1 MRILQIVLIVVTT
14 LVLIAVLQLPDRA
27 RDISG
32 ADFAVLPES
41 DLRALAEANWEA
53 GRRGAALEV
62 LDYIGRNK
70 VAGWLVAAG
79 QRDKYRAAL
88 RTDTTALGRLTA
100 LGTELEPDA
109 AAGSFE
115 SLAGSSVA
123 DGMIHADI
131 PRLITETSQGS
142 NLFITRI
149 NEADTL
155 SALFPQAELAFALL
169 KAAACTQ
176 AIQPPLQN
184 QLTDCLAAVRS
195 SPGSSLSMA
204 AAQDALMPVYQL
216 AKTCKTWTEFAILL
230 KQARSLEQL
239 KVLIKMA
246 STTPSSAAKLTQ
258 VLIVA
263 GTEAPQAATRAIDV
277 ILKQG
282 PAGLDLLYAAV
293 RKGPVGVVWIGDH
306 PAVTLASLN
315 ELNRSRVLVPSRLVE
330 HWLAFRS
337 AFGMKATLLKYL
349 VVAGLCSILLV
360 SLIPT
365 VSKTD
370 VAGVKQFAGRKNYWI
385 AATAVGATIS
395 LLLMLGALVPGPA
408 TDSGGLKLEGNGTG
422 PMTSSGNMNAISM
435 AIMVAGILIVQGICW
450 VIAHRRIK
458 DVENDTATDLP
469 TRLKRMENLDI
480 FLDLPLYCGLAVTI
494 FSFILITTYGV
505 GVARFLAYSSTLIGI
520 VLAVVL
526 RLFYLYPLRESLIT
540 GKE

>member
-32 ADFAVLPES
+32 ADFTALPES
-41 DLRALAEANWEA
+41 DLRTLAEANWEA

-62 LDYIGRNK
+62 LDYIDRNK

-79 QRDKYRAAL
+79 QRDKYRATL
-88 RTDTTALGRLTA
+88 RTDTTALGHLTA

-115 SLAGSSVA
+115 SLAGRCVA

-131 PRLITETSQGS
+131 PRLITETSQGANS
-142 NLFITRI
+142 FITRI

-169 KAAACTQ
+169 KAATCIQ

-293 RKGPVGVVWIGDH
+293 RKGPAGVAWIGDH

-315 ELNRSRVLVPSRLVE
+315 ELNRSRVLAPTQLVK

-337 AFGMKATLLKYL
+337 VFGVKATLLKYL

-365 VSKTD
+365 VSKTG
-370 VAGVKQFAGRKNYWI
+370 VAGIKQLAGRKNYWI

-395 LLLMLGALVPGPA
+395 LLLMLGALVPGPSP
-408 TDSGGLKLEGNGTG
+408 DGGGLKLESNGTG
-422 PMTSSGNMNAISM
+422 PTTSSGNMNAISM

-450 VIAHRRIK
+450 VIAHRRIR
-458 DVENDTATDLP
+458 DVENDTDTDLP

-505 GVARFLAYSSTLIGI
+505 GVARFLAYSSTLVGI

>member
-1 MRILQIVLIVVTT
+1 
-14 LVLIAVLQLPDRA
+14 
-27 RDISG
+27 
-32 ADFAVLPES
+32 
-41 DLRALAEANWEA
+41 
-53 GRRGAALEV
+53 
-62 LDYIGRNK
+62 
-70 VAGWLVAAG
+70 
-79 QRDKYRAAL
+79 
-88 RTDTTALGRLTA
+88 
-100 LGTELEPDA
+100 
-109 AAGSFE
+109 
-115 SLAGSSVA
+115 VA

-131 PRLITETSQGS
+131 PRLIAETNQGTNS
-142 NLFITRI
+142 FITRI
-149 NEADTL
+149 NEANAL

-246 STTPSSAAKLTQ
+246 STTPSSSAKLTQ

-263 GTEAPQAATRAIDV
+263 GTEAATRAIDV

-293 RKGPVGVVWIGDH
+293 RKGPAGVAWIGDH

-315 ELNRSRVLVPSRLVE
+315 ELNRSRVLAPARLVE
-330 HWLAFRS
+330 RWLAFRS
-337 AFGMKATLLKYL
+337 AFGVKATLLKYL
-349 VVAGLCSILLV
+349 VVAGLCSVLLV
-360 SLIPT
+360 ALIPA
-365 VSKTD
+365 VSKTGM
-370 VAGVKQFAGRKNYWI
+370 AGVKQLAGRKNYWI

-408 TDSGGLKLEGNGTG
+408 QDSGGLKLEGNGIG

-505 GVARFLAYSSTLIGI
+505 GVARFLAYSSTLVGI
-520 VLAVVL
+520 IMAVVL

>member
-1 MRILQIVLIVVTT
+1 M
-14 LVLIAVLQLPDRA
+14 
-27 RDISG
+27 
-32 ADFAVLPES
+32 
-41 DLRALAEANWEA
+41 
-53 GRRGAALEV
+53 
-62 LDYIGRNK
+62 
-70 VAGWLVAAG
+70 
-79 QRDKYRAAL
+79 
-88 RTDTTALGRLTA
+88 
-100 LGTELEPDA
+100 
-109 AAGSFE
+109 
-115 SLAGSSVA
+115 
-123 DGMIHADI
+123 
-131 PRLITETSQGS
+131 
-142 NLFITRI
+142 
-149 NEADTL
+149 

-169 KAAACTQ
+169 KASACTQ

-184 QLTDCLAAVRS
+184 QLTDYLAAVRS
-195 SPGSSLSMA
+195 SPDSSLSMA

-230 KQARSLEQL
+230 KQAQSLEQL

-263 GTEAPQAATRAIDV
+263 GTEAPKMATSAIDV

-282 PAGLDLLYAAV
+282 PAGMDLLYAAA
-293 RKGPVGVVWIGDH
+293 RKGPAGVAWIGDH
-306 PAVTLASLN
+306 TAVTLASLN
-315 ELNRSRVLVPSRLVE
+315 ELNRSRVLAPTQLVE
-330 HWLAFRS
+330 RWLAFRS
-337 AFGMKATLLKYL
+337 AFGVKATLLKYL

-360 SLIPT
+360 TLIPT
-365 VSKTD
+365 VSKTG
-370 VAGVKQFAGRKNYWI
+370 VAGVKQRAGRKNYWI

-395 LLLMLGALVPGPA
+395 LLLMLGALAPGQAP
-408 TDSGGLKLEGNGTG
+408 DSGGLKLEGNGTG

-450 VIAHRRIK
+450 VIANRRIK

-505 GVARFLAYSSTLIGI
+505 GVARFLAYSSTLVGI

-526 RLFYLYPLRESLIT
+526 RLFYLYPLREGLIT

>member
-1 MRILQIVLIVVTT
+1 
-14 LVLIAVLQLPDRA
+14 
-27 RDISG
+27 
-32 ADFAVLPES
+32 
-41 DLRALAEANWEA
+41 
-53 GRRGAALEV
+53 
-62 LDYIGRNK
+62 
-70 VAGWLVAAG
+70 
-79 QRDKYRAAL
+79 
-88 RTDTTALGRLTA
+88 
-100 LGTELEPDA
+100 
-109 AAGSFE
+109 
-115 SLAGSSVA
+115 
-123 DGMIHADI
+123 
-131 PRLITETSQGS
+131 
-142 NLFITRI
+142 
-149 NEADTL
+149 
-155 SALFPQAELAFALL
+155 
-169 KAAACTQ
+169 
-176 AIQPPLQN
+176 
-184 QLTDCLAAVRS
+184 
-195 SPGSSLSMA
+195 A

>member
-1 MRILQIVLIVVTT
+1 
-14 LVLIAVLQLPDRA
+14 
-27 RDISG
+27 
-32 ADFAVLPES
+32 
-41 DLRALAEANWEA
+41 
-53 GRRGAALEV
+53 
-62 LDYIGRNK
+62 
-70 VAGWLVAAG
+70 
-79 QRDKYRAAL
+79 
-88 RTDTTALGRLTA
+88 
-100 LGTELEPDA
+100 
-109 AAGSFE
+109 
-115 SLAGSSVA
+115 
-123 DGMIHADI
+123 
-131 PRLITETSQGS
+131 
-142 NLFITRI
+142 
-149 NEADTL
+149 
-155 SALFPQAELAFALL
+155 
-169 KAAACTQ
+169 
-176 AIQPPLQN
+176 
-184 QLTDCLAAVRS
+184 
-195 SPGSSLSMA
+195 
-204 AAQDALMPVYQL
+204 
-216 AKTCKTWTEFAILL
+216 
-230 KQARSLEQL
+230 
-239 KVLIKMA
+239 
-246 STTPSSAAKLTQ
+246 
-258 VLIVA
+258 
-263 GTEAPQAATRAIDV
+263 
-277 ILKQG
+277 
-282 PAGLDLLYAAV
+282 
-293 RKGPVGVVWIGDH
+293 
-306 PAVTLASLN
+306 
-315 ELNRSRVLVPSRLVE
+315 
-330 HWLAFRS
+330 

>member
-1 MRILQIVLIVVTT
+1 MRILQIVLIIATT

-32 ADFAVLPES
+32 ADFAALPES

-70 VAGWLVAAG
+70 VADWLIAAG
-79 QRDKYRAAL
+79 QRDKYRAVL
-88 RTDTTALGRLTA
+88 QTDTTALGHLTA
-100 LGTELEPDA
+100 LGTEGDPDA

-115 SLAGSSVA
+115 SLAGRSVA

-131 PRLITETSQGS
+131 PRLVTETSQGA
-142 NLFITRI
+142 NPFITRI

-176 AIQPPLQN
+176 SIQPSLQN
-184 QLTDCLAAVRS
+184 QLADCLAAVRS

-258 VLIVA
+258 VLLVA
-263 GTEAPQAATRAIDV
+263 GTESPQTATRAIDV

-282 PAGLDLLYAAV
+282 PVGLDLLYAAA
-293 RKGPVGVVWIGDH
+293 RKGPAGVAWIGDH

-315 ELNRSRVLVPSRLVE
+315 ELTRSRGLAPTRLVE
-330 HWLAFRS
+330 RWLAFRS
-337 AFGMKATLLKYL
+337 AFGVKATLVKYL

-360 SLIPT
+360 ALIPA
-365 VSKTD
+365 VSKTG
-370 VAGVKQFAGRKNYWI
+370 VAGVKQLAGRKNYWI

-395 LLLMLGALVPGPA
+395 LLLLLGALVPSPPPD
-408 TDSGGLKLEGNGTG
+408 TGGLKLEGNGAG
-422 PMTSSGNMNAISM
+422 PMGAGGNMNAISM

-458 DVENDTATDLP
+458 DVENDMDSDLA
-469 TRLKRMENLDI
+469 TRLRRMENLDI

-505 GVARFLAYSSTLIGI
+505 GVARFLAYSSTLVGI

>member
-1 MRILQIVLIVVTT
+1 MRILQIVLIIVTT

-27 RDISG
+27 REISG
-32 ADFAVLPES
+32 ADFAALPES
-41 DLRALAEANWEA
+41 DLRALSEANWEA
-53 GRRGAALEV
+53 GRRGAALEI
-62 LDYIGRNK
+62 LDYIVRNK
-70 VAGWLVAAG
+70 VTGWLVAAG
-79 QRDKYRAAL
+79 QRDKYRAVL
-88 RTDTTALGRLTA
+88 QTDTTALGRLTA

-109 AAGSFE
+109 ATGSFD
-115 SLAGSSVA
+115 SLAGRCLA
-123 DGMIHADI
+123 DGIIHADI
-131 PRLITETSQGS
+131 PRLITETSQGA
-142 NLFITRI
+142 NVLIKRI
-149 NEADTL
+149 NEADAL
-155 SALFPQAELAFALL
+155 SSLFPQAELAFALL

-176 AIQPPLQN
+176 AIQLPLQN
-184 QLTDCLAAVRS
+184 QLADCLAAVRS

-216 AKTCKTWTEFAILL
+216 AKTCKTWTEFTTVL
-230 KQARSLEQL
+230 KQARSLDQL

-246 STTPSSAAKLTQ
+246 SSTPQSTGKLTQ

-263 GTEAPQAATRAIDV
+263 GTESPQTATRAIDV

-282 PAGLDLLYAAV
+282 PAGLELLYAAV
-293 RKGPVGVVWIGDH
+293 RKGPSGIAWIGDH
-306 PAVTLASLN
+306 PTVTLASLN
-315 ELNRSRVLVPSRLVE
+315 ELTRSRGLAPTRLVE
-330 HWLAFRS
+330 RWLVFRS
-337 AFGMKATLLKYL
+337 AFGVKATLVKYL

-360 SLIPT
+360 ALIPA
-365 VSKTD
+365 VSKTG
-370 VAGVKQFAGRKNYWI
+370 VAGAKQLAGRKNYWI
-385 AATAVGATIS
+385 AAAAVSVTIS
-395 LLLMLGALVPGPA
+395 LLLLLGALVPGAAP
-408 TDSGGLKLEGNGTG
+408 DNGGIKLDGNGAG
-422 PMTSSGNMNAISM
+422 PMATGGNMNAISM

-458 DVENDTATDLP
+458 DVENDTDSDLP

-505 GVARFLAYSSTLIGI
+505 GVARFLAYSSTLVGI